1 MSLTFCSL
9 FSGSS
14 GNATYIA
21 SGKTG
26 ILIDA
31 GLSGRQITD
40 ALSRIG
46 VLPETLSGII
56 ITHEHTDHVKGAGI
70 LSRKYHLPLYANEG
84 TWAAMARQVGT
95 VAPAERRVFETDSDF
110 YIGDLSVHAFAIPH
124 DAADPVG
131 FRVYAGGCS
140 VATATDMGCI
150 RKSVMNALSGTDL
163 VLLESNHDPAML
175 MRNEHYSAAL
185 KRRILGEHGHLSN
198 EACSKGILTLYES
211 GVRRLVLG
219 HLSAENNTPEL
230 ALDTALEAVTREGL
244 TPDEDIFLDLGWRD
258 RPGKLYQIG

>member
-31 GLSGRQITD
+31 GLSGRQITE
-40 ALSRIG
+40 ALGRIG
-46 VLPETLSGII
+46 VLPETLSGIV
-56 ITHEHTDHVKGAGI
+56 ITHEHSDHVKGAGI
-70 LSRKYHLPLYANEG
+70 LSRKYHLPLYANER
-84 TWAAMARQVGT
+84 TWEAMASQVGA
-95 VAPAERRVFETDSDF
+95 VAAQDRRVFETDSDF
-110 YIGDLSVHAFAIPH
+110 YIGDLDIHAFSIPH

-131 FRVYAGGCS
+131 FRVFADGRS
-140 VATATDMGCI
+140 AAAATDMGCI
-150 RKSVMNALSGTDL
+150 RKSVMAALSGADL

-175 MRNEHYSAAL
+175 RENPRYSAAL
-185 KRRILGEHGHLSN
+185 KRRILGERGHLSN
-198 EACSKGILTLYES
+198 ETCARGILTLYES

-230 ALDTALEAVTREGL
+230 ALNTALEAVTREGL
-244 TPDEDIFLDLGWRD
+244 TPEEDIFLDLGWRD

>member
-21 SGKTG
+21 GGKTG
-26 ILIDA
+26 ILVDA

-40 ALSRIG
+40 ALNRIG

-56 ITHEHTDHVKGAGI
+56 ITHEHSDHVKGAGI
-70 LSRKYHLPLYANEG
+70 LSRKYHLPLYANER
-84 TWAAMARQVGT
+84 TWEAMARQVGP
-95 VAPAERRVFETDSDF
+95 VPVSERRVFETDSDF
-110 YIGDLSVHAFAIPH
+110 YIGDLAVHAFRIPH

-131 FRVYAGGCS
+131 FRIFAGGRS
-140 VATATDMGCI
+140 AATATDMGCI

-175 MRNEHYSAAL
+175 RENPHYSAAL
-185 KRRILGEHGHLSN
+185 KRRILGDHGHLCN
-198 EACSKGILTLYES
+198 EACSQGILTLYES

-219 HLSAENNTPEL
+219 HLSAENNTPQL
-230 ALDTALEAVTREGL
+230 AMETALNAVTRAGL
-244 TPDEDIFLDLGWRD
+244 HPDEDIFLDLGWRD
-258 RPGKLYQIG
+258 RPGKLYQIE